1 MKSLFGLFCSSFE
14 LLKFVISVFLQ
25 IPGLPLFFFSINFLK
40 QTSSYLLSLSSLERA
55 SMVIGWFKKF
65 NSRTVFQ
72 WPWSW
77 SISSSSPSPSGSSWR
92 GFHLGFSL
100 VDDLLFQILYC
111 VESVVLVFAL
121 CFFFLCCGCNI

>member
-1 MKSLFGLFCSSFE
+1 M
-14 LLKFVISVFLQ
+14 VIS
-25 IPGLPLFFFSINFLK
+25 
-40 QTSSYLLSLSSLERA
+40 
-55 SMVIGWFKKF
+55 WFKKL
-65 NSRTVFQ
+65 NSMTVFQ

-111 VESVVLVFAL
+111 VESVVLVFAF